1 MFRVRVGG
9 RRTPLSDRLRT
20 INKTRARV
28 EHVFASLAQQG
39 GKRVRAM
46 TLARNA
52 LAITLQCAAYNARRL
67 VWLVKSGNLSAR
79 PA

>member
-1 MFRVRVGG
+1 M
-9 RRTPLSDRLRT
+9 
-20 INKTRARV
+20 